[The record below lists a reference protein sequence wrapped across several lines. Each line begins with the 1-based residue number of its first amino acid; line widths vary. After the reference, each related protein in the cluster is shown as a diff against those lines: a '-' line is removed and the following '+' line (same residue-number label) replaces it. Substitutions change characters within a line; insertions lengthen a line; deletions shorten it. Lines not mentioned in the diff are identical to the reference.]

1 MLDLDSDK
9 VTQLKNV
16 AEELSPQRLIKRQLI
31 SESRLAADRAE
42 LIEEDKLRRKAAKA
56 EINIQRLASLEEA
69 IQA

>member
-1 MLDLDSDK
+1 LLDLDSDK

-56 EINIQRLASLEEA
+56 EINVQRLASLEEA

>member
-1 MLDLDSDK
+1 LLDLDSDK